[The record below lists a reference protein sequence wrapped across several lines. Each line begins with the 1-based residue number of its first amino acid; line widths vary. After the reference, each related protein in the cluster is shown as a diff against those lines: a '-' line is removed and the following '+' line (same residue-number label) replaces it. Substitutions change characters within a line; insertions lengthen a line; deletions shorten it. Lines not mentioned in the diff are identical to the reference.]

1 MKSKKIAIALTL
13 TLILGATGTVFAAE
27 TSGDT
32 KTTTIHQALG
42 MARTTGLRGYDYVT
56 SVLKDKLGLTTT
68 QITDELN
75 SGKTVYELA
84 KEKGMSEENFKAAL
98 LTEKSKAVDTAVTKG
113 AITKEEGA
121 TLKENLK
128 TNAESCTGNFGQGN
142 KNSNG
147 TGNVHRTSNTH
158 GNGGARMGSGRAF
171 FK

>member
-32 KTTTIHQALG
+32 KQATIHQALG
-42 MARTTGLRGYDYVT
+42 MARATGLRGYDYVT
-56 SVLKDKLGLTTT
+56 SVLKDKLGLTSA

-84 KEKGMSEENFKAAL
+84 KGKGMSEEAFQAAL
-98 LTEKSKAVDTAVTKG
+98 LAEKSKAVDTAITKG
-113 AITKEEGA
+113 TITKEEGA
-121 TLKENLK
+121 ILKENLK
-128 TNAESCTGNFGQGN
+128 TNAESCTGNFGEGN

-147 TGNVHRTSNTH
+147 RGNAH
-158 GNGGARMGSGRAF
+158 GSGGGMMGGGRGF
-171 FK
+171 SK